1 MTNKKP
7 PYKVVFDE
15 GVFDELA
22 EDADLTQEELDAF
35 IAGLFELA
43 ESGELFDYSTPVDE
57 LPEEEQA
64 EIINMLEYK
73 QKKTRH

>member
-15 GVFDELA
+15 GVFDDLA

-35 IAGLFELA
+35 IAGIFELA
-43 ESGELFDYSTPVDE
+43 ESGELFDYSTPVEE

-64 EIINMLEYK
+64 VIIDMLEHK

>member
-1 MTNKKP
+1 MTKKKP
-7 PYKVVFDE
+7 PFSVVFDE

-22 EDADLTQEELDAF
+22 EDSDLTQEELDAF
-35 IAGLFELA
+35 VAGIFELA
-43 ESGELFDYSTPVDE
+43 ESGEIVDYSTPVEE

-64 EIINMLEYK
+64 EIIDMLEHK

>member
-64 EIINMLEYK
+64 EIINMLEYR

>member
-7 PYKVVFDE
+7 PFKVVFEE
-15 GVFDELA
+15 GVFDDLA

-35 IAGLFELA
+35 IAGIFDLA
-43 ESGELFDYSTPVDE
+43 ESGEIFDYSTPIEE
-57 LPEEEQA
+57 LSEEEQA
-64 EIINMLEYK
+64 EIISMLEYK

>member
-1 MTNKKP
+1 MPKKP
-7 PYKVVFDE
+7 PFSVVFDE

-22 EDADLTQEELDAF
+22 EDSDLTQEELDAF
-35 IAGLFELA
+35 VAGIFELA
-43 ESGELFDYSTPVDE
+43 ESGEIVDYSTPVDE

-64 EIINMLEYK
+64 EIIDMLEHK

>member
-1 MTNKKP
+1 MQKKP
-7 PYKVVFDE
+7 PFKVVFDE

-35 IAGLFELA
+35 IAGIFELA

-64 EIINMLEYK
+64 EIISMLEHK
-73 QKKTRH
+73 QKKMRH

>member
-35 IAGLFELA
+35 IAGIFELA

-64 EIINMLEYK
+64 EIISMLEHK

>member
-35 IAGLFELA
+35 IAGIFELA

-64 EIINMLEYK
+64 EIISMLEHK
-73 QKKTRH
+73 QKKMRH

>member
-1 MTNKKP
+1 MPKKP
-7 PYKVVFDE
+7 PFSVVFDE

-22 EDADLTQEELDAF
+22 EDSDLTQEELDAF
-35 IAGLFELA
+35 VAGIFELA
-43 ESGELFDYSTPVDE
+43 ESGEIVDYSTPVEE

-64 EIINMLEYK
+64 EIIDMLKHK

>member
-7 PYKVVFDE
+7 PFSVVFDE

-22 EDADLTQEELDAF
+22 EDSDLTQEELDAF
-35 IAGLFELA
+35 VAGIFELA
-43 ESGELFDYSTPVDE
+43 ESGEIVNYSTPVEE

-64 EIINMLEYK
+64 EIIDMLKHK

>member
-1 MTNKKP
+1 MTSKKP

-35 IAGLFELA
+35 IAGIFELA

-57 LPEEEQA
+57 LPEGEQA
-64 EIINMLEYK
+64 EIISMLEHK

>member
-1 MTNKKP
+1 MPKKP
-7 PYKVVFDE
+7 PFKVVFDE

-22 EDADLTQEELDAF
+22 EDSDLTQEELDAF
-35 IAGLFELA
+35 VAGIFELA
-43 ESGELFDYSTPVDE
+43 ESGEIVDYSTPIEE

-64 EIINMLEYK
+64 EIIDMLEHK

>member
-7 PYKVVFDE
+7 PFSVVFDE

-22 EDADLTQEELDAF
+22 EDSDLTQEELDAF
-35 IAGLFELA
+35 VAGIFELA
-43 ESGELFDYSTPVDE
+43 ESGEIVNYSTPVEE

-64 EIINMLEYK
+64 EIIDMLEHK

>member
-1 MTNKKP
+1 MTKKKP
-7 PYKVVFDE
+7 PFKVVFEE

-22 EDADLTQEELDAF
+22 EDMEMTQEELDAF
-35 IAGLFELA
+35 VAGIFELA
-43 ESGELFDYSTPVDE
+43 ETGEILEHSTPIEE

-64 EIINMLEYK
+64 EIIDMLERK

>member
-7 PYKVVFDE
+7 PFSVVFDE
-15 GVFDELA
+15 GVFDKLA
-22 EDADLTQEELDAF
+22 EDSDLTQEELDAF
-35 IAGLFELA
+35 VAGIFELA
-43 ESGELFDYSTPVDE
+43 ESGEIFEHSTPVEE

-64 EIINMLEYK
+64 EIINMLEHK